1 MENQIKILIVEDD
14 DLLQSALMSR
24 FQTEG
29 YNVLVAN
36 NGEEGLALF
45 LSETP
50 NVVISDVVMP
60 KMDGV
65 QMFAQIKE
73 KRPDD
78 MTPIIMLTNSDD
90 MNNLASA
97 LKNHTVTHL
106 LKSGLKL
113 DDLVKIV
120 KEKLGL

>member
-1 MENQIKILIVEDD
+1 METQIKILIVEDD
-14 DLLQSALMSR
+14 ELLQSSLMSR
-24 FQTEG
+24 FQSEG
-29 YNVLVAN
+29 YNVLAAN
-36 NGEEGLALF
+36 NGEEGLVLF

-65 QMFAQIKE
+65 QMLAQIKE
-73 KRPDD
+73 KKPND
-78 MTPIIMLTNSDD
+78 MTPIIMLTNSED

-97 LKNHTVTHL
+97 LKNHTVMYL
-106 LKSGLKL
+106 IKSGLKL

-120 KEKLGL
+120 KEKLGQ

>member
-14 DLLQSALMSR
+14 ELLQSSLMSR
-24 FQTEG
+24 FQAEG
-29 YNVLVAN
+29 YNVLAAN

-45 LSETP
+45 LSENP

-65 QMFAQIKE
+65 QMLAQIKM

-78 MTPIIMLTNSDD
+78 MTPIIMLTNSED

-97 LKNHTVTHL
+97 LKNHAVMYL

-113 DDLVKIV
+113 DDLMKIV
-120 KEKLGL
+120 KEKLGQ